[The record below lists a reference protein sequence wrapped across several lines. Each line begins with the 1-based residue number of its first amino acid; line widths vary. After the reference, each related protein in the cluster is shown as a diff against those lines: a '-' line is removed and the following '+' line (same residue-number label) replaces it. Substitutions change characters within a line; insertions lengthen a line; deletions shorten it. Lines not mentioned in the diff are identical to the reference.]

1 MISSM
6 CLIFRLNLTPSSC
19 RVCMVNGKWEQVI
32 EKQRRPKN
40 CGVEPVSETD
50 YYLFHWF
57 VHGFIDSLNL
67 LHLSF

>member
-1 MISSM
+1 
-6 CLIFRLNLTPSSC
+6 
-19 RVCMVNGKWEQVI
+19 MVNGKWEQVI